1 MDTKTTVINRT
12 DELGHLIIASNNAP
26 LPWGSQKR
34 MVDLFVELIEK
45 TNMVC
50 KEKVEK
56 LEKVIRNLQENAAI
70 LGGKSDHHIRR
81 CRQSR

>member
-1 MDTKTTVINRT
+1 METKTTVVNRT

-26 LPWGSQKR
+26 LPWGSQKKI
-34 MVDLFVELIEK
+34 VDLFIDFIEK
-45 TNMVC
+45 TNMAY